1 MDYETQEGKTA
12 LLVAIDLENVDAISA
27 LVKSRADLNH
37 QTSKAVTPLVAAAR
51 DEKAKSLAA
60 LILHGAGLFHS
71 PPRSHTPPPSL
82 VSFNPRHQS
91 PERMT

>member
-27 LVKSRADLNH
+27 LVKSRADINH

-60 LILHGAGLFHS
+60 LILHGARWSTLTTAQLRTAVFTRLFHS
-71 PPRSHTPPPSL
+71 A
-82 VSFNPRHQS
+82 S
-91 PERMT
+91 PIA